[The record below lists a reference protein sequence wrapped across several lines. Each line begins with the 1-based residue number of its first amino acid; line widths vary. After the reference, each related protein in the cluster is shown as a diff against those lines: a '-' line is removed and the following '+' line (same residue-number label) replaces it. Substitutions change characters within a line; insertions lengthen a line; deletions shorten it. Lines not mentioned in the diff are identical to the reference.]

1 MSVLASRPG
10 LRWLVPVS
18 AAVAVLGG
26 GLAIGAITAAADRS
40 LPSRSAADLLVDL
53 QTAHV
58 DGLSGTVVARADLG
72 LPAIPAGGDDLSA
85 LLTGTHTLRVWY
97 AAPKQARVALM
108 GTLNETDVITNGTD
122 VWVWSSQE
130 NKATHRTLPANEDP
144 TKALPMPMATAS
156 GFGMTPD
163 ALAKAA
169 LALLGP
175 STEVTTNGSAS
186 VAGRDAYEL
195 VLKPRDPASLIGAV
209 RLAIDATEHFPLR
222 VAIDARGGGDPAI
235 EVGFTQVSFAR
246 PDDSQFAFNPPPG
259 ATVVESTE
267 DPAKPDATKPDPAKP
282 DATKPDAKPDL
293 TSGARPPMTVVGQ
306 GWTSVLVA
314 RLPVDQAAGTEN
326 PFGGFVAQLPAVSG
340 TWGSGHYVTGRL
352 FSALLTDD
360 GRILIGAVTPNLLFQ
375 AAADPAAK
383 LGS

>member
-26 GLAIGAITAAADRS
+26 GLAVGAITAAADRS

-53 QTAHV
+53 QTARV

-72 LPAIPAGGDDLSA
+72 LPAIPVPGGGSSELSA

-122 VWVWSSQE
+122 VWVWSSRE
-130 NKATHRTLPANEDP
+130 NKATHRTLPAPAED
-144 TKALPMPMATAS
+144 KAKGLPLPTAS
-156 GFGMTPD
+156 AFAMTPD
-163 ALAKAA
+163 AMAKAA

-235 EVGFTQVSFAR
+235 EVGFTQVSFSR

-259 ATVVESTE
+259 ATVVEATESTE
-267 DPAKPDATKPDPAKP
+267 A
-282 DATKPDAKPDL
+282 KPDAKPDL
-293 TSGARPPMTVVGQ
+293 NSGERPPVTVVGQ

-326 PFGGFVAQLPAVSG
+326 PFGGFVAQLPTVTGAWG
-340 TWGSGHYVTGRL
+340 TGHYITGRL
-352 FSALLTDD
+352 FSAMITDD
-360 GRILIGAVTPNLLFQ
+360 GRIFIGAVTPNQLFQ

>member
-53 QTAHV
+53 QTARV

-72 LPAIPAGGDDLSA
+72 LPAIPVPGEGSSALSA

-97 AAPKQARVALM
+97 SAPNHARVALM

-130 NKATHRTLPANEDP
+130 NKATHRTLPASQDP

-267 DPAKPDATKPDPAKP
+267 DPAKPDATKPD
-282 DATKPDAKPDL
+282 AKPDL

-360 GRILIGAVTPNLLFQ
+360 GRILIGAVTPNQLFQ